1 MFEFY
6 LLLFLFPLY
15 YSEKLI
21 QIQDFQEVTLFI
33 EDSLCNY
40 TLNYTSIGSPY
51 FKQKYILVKLTELK
65 KVEQYLC
72 VYKDFEQLKKDK
84 EKNYCNKSFNFKY
97 YYGYLAINIGNNF
110 EDTNY
115 YITFINIY
123 DSYYSKETFRFD
135 VLIFSIAKFLF
146 FHQSVNFSGKKF
158 TFLFAISPN
167 NYKRMG
173 LKNLT
178 NDALGEVRIFDLENY
193 QLMNYI
199 PPTNYFEYNLKLASS
214 NIYII
219 NVTLTSNS
227 QNNDINKIY
236 FYFLDSYTKDFFN
249 TNLKYFKYP
258 SNYTEEFPVLKKLN
272 LSLNI
277 SEVPAYSK
285 VYFEY
290 DWEYSLEDSIKVYGY
305 SDKELI
311 HNPTGEELYLNKD
324 ENCVNEKRRCEVFF
338 QKKYKGLK
346 YAILDISSLKNN
358 YNDSYNITIK
368 YGYSYEYSSGLPFY
382 STLIGIALYI
392 PNIIFLCM
400 DNNKFQCYHSSGV
413 YGTLDFFSCLGFQ
426 I

>member
-305 SDKELI
+305 SDKEL
-311 HNPTGEELYLNKD
+311 
-324 ENCVNEKRRCEVFF
+324 
-338 QKKYKGLK
+338 QK
-346 YAILDISSLKNN
+346 
-358 YNDSYNITIK
+358 
-368 YGYSYEYSSGLPFY
+368 
-382 STLIGIALYI
+382 
-392 PNIIFLCM
+392 II
-400 DNNKFQCYHSSGV
+400 
-413 YGTLDFFSCLGFQ
+413 
-426 I
+426 